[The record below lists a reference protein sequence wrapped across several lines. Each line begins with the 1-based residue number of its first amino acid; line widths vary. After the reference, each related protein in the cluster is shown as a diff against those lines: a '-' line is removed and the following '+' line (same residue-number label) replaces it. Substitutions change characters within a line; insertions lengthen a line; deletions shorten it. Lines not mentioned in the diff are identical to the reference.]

1 MNATAT
7 RTTTRFARS
16 PIAITPAALGRCRSP
31 RGRGL
36 AIDEQADVLDPA
48 HRDAAGDAP
57 SSAPV
62 PRGVTGR
69 AHAGTGR
76 VLRAPGFAAWNASA
90 TAHTGDLPEMEHRK
104 SSSGRPRRR
113 ESVGGTTT
121 FVVVRD
127 A

>member
-1 MNATAT
+1 M
-7 RTTTRFARS
+7 RRR
-16 PIAITPAALGRCRSP
+16 
-31 RGRGL
+31 RGRRRDSRGPPSPSRPQHSGAAAVRVAEPL

-104 SSSGRPRRR
+104 SYSRRPRHR

>member
-1 MNATAT
+1 MLH
-7 RTTTRFARS
+7 RPDHPRSRRARHG
-16 PIAITPAALGRCRSP
+16 PAQE
-31 RGRGL
+31 RGEDAGL

>member
-1 MNATAT
+1 M
-7 RTTTRFARS
+7 RRR
-16 PIAITPAALGRCRSP
+16 
-31 RGRGL
+31 RGRRRASRGPPSPSRPQPSGAATVRVAEPL
-36 AIDEQADVLDPA
+36 AIGEQADVLHPA
-48 HRDAAGDAP
+48 HRDAAGDAL

-76 VLRAPGFAAWNASA
+76 VLGAPGFAAGNASA

-121 FVVVRD
+121 FVVVSD